1 MRPAAAAG
9 RPGWGAADP
18 GRSSLGLSD
27 PARGPGTRAAGVPGR
42 RWTHRQH
49 GDGPWTVAGFTGK
62 FSGHR
67 HGPVTAAAAAACQWR
82 RRRRLS
88 EALSGTAAILS
99 QCS

>member
-1 MRPAAAAG
+1 MVVLELAAVASDTG
-9 RPGWGAADP
+9 TGGAT
-18 GRSSLGLSD
+18 LKE
-27 PARGPGTRAAGVPGR
+27 RAAPYLPRLPECPAGAGHTVS
-42 RWTHRQH
+42 
-49 GDGPWTVAGFTGK
+49 DGPWTVAGFTGK

-82 RRRRLS
+82 RQRRLS